1 MMNNE
6 DTEIFVTIYLNI
18 INISNLSSHHLKLK
32 IDAFIILL
40 HNLSMFTESFNEIY
54 LYFIHIN

>member
-6 DTEIFVTIYLNI
+6 DTEIFITIYLNI
-18 INISNLSSHHLKLK
+18 INISNLSFYHLKLK

-40 HNLSMFTESFNEIY
+40 HNLSIFIELFNEIY
-54 LYFIHIN
+54 LHFIHIN